1 MAGGASSPSRPSLL
15 STAAIICAMMILLGF
30 SWDGPW
36 RPLRSLLIDLAAPL
50 HSAAALPAA
59 LARSA
64 AAGIASREQLRRENR
79 RLRQE
84 ILVLKGRTATITALA
99 AENARLHRLLNAAR
113 LVETRV
119 LVAEI
124 VAELGG
130 TAAHRV
136 LIDKGRAQGAHLGQ
150 AVINGDGLVGQ
161 IVHLGAGNSEVLL
174 ISDAASA
181 VPVEVERNGL
191 RAIVSGTGNRGHMRM
206 ENITG
211 TMDLQLGDR
220 LVTSGLGGRF
230 PRNYPVGR
238 VSHLSGREGD
248 VLMEVEVSPAARLH
262 SSRHLLLLFASA
274 RPLQ

>member
-1 MAGGASSPSRPSLL
+1 MPGGASSPSRPSTLRI
-15 STAAIICAMMILLGF
+15 AAIIGALLVLLGF
-30 SWDGPW
+30 TWDGPW
-36 RPLRSLLIDLAAPL
+36 RPLRSLLIDVAAPL
-50 HSAAALPAA
+50 HSAAALPGA
-59 LARSA
+59 LARSTG
-64 AAGIASREQLRRENR
+64 AGIAGKEQLQQDNR
-79 RLRQE
+79 LLRQE
-84 ILVLKGRTATITALA
+84 LLVLKGRTATITALA

-130 TAAHRV
+130 TASHRV
-136 LIDKGRAQGAHLGQ
+136 LIDKGRANGAHLGQ

-161 IVHLGAGNSEVLL
+161 IVNLGSGSSEVLL

-191 RAIVSGTGNRGHMRM
+191 RAIVSGTGDPGIMRM
-206 ENITG
+206 QHITE
-211 TMDLQLGDR
+211 TMDLRLGDR

-238 VSHLSGREGD
+238 VSHISSNEGD
-248 VLMEVEVSPAARLH
+248 VLMEVDVSPAARLH

-274 RPLQ
+274 RPL